1 MFKQIVIKPIKL
13 SLMLSVII
21 FGLAA
26 CGQKGPLQPEP
37 MPEQNEPSETGTSP
51 TEKNGAV

>member
-1 MFKQIVIKPIKL
+1 
-13 SLMLSVII
+13 MLSVII